1 MRIERDGDDYVL
13 NGRKWWITGAMHPN
27 CKIFIVM
34 GKTDLSAPPHRQQ
47 SQILVPMGTPGMTV
61 VRALPV
67 FGYLDPEGHVELLFE
82 NCRVPASNLIAND
95 GDGFAISQARLGPGR
110 IHHCMRSIGAAERAL
125 ELFCK
130 RALSRTTFG
139 KRLAERSNIM
149 DWIAESR
156 IDLEMVRLLTLKTA
170 WMMDNVGNKAAARR
184 DQCDQG
190 RRTKR
195 RPADHRQSHAGARC
209 RRPERRLAAGSDVR
223 PPANPAPR
231 RRARRGAQDD
241 DCSPRVAS
249 PRSRL
254 PDVRRVSC
262 CRSAWPARRPR
273 RDPCSTIV
281 LS

>member
-1 MRIERDGDDYVL
+1 MPRNIAMRIERDGDEYVL

-34 GKTDLSAPPHRQQ
+34 GKTDPSRRRLTVSRAR
-47 SQILVPMGTPGMTV
+47 SWCRWDTPGLTV

-125 ELFCK
+125 ELLCK

-170 WMMDNVGNKAAARR
+170 WMMDNVGNKAAAVEISAIKVAAPNVALRIIDR
-184 DQCDQG
+184 AMQVHGAGGLSDDWPLAQMYAHQ
-190 RRTKR
+190 RTL
-195 RPADHRQSHAGARC
+195 
-209 RRPERRLAAGSDVR
+209 RLADGPDEVHKMTI
-223 PPANPAPR
+223 
-231 RRARRGAQDD
+231 ARRELRRHD
-241 DCSPRVAS
+241 
-249 PRSRL
+249 
-254 PDVRRVSC
+254 PDFRM
-262 CRSAWPARRPR
+262 
-273 RDPCSTIV
+273 
-281 LS
+281 